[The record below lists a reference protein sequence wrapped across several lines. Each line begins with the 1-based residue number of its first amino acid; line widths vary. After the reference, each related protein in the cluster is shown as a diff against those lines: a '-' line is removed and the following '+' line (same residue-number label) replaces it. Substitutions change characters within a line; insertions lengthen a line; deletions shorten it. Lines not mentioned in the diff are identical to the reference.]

1 LASFKVEIKN
11 WKQEKKEQFYLS
23 IPLVQIDA
31 ENISLI
37 QKPKPAE
44 HHVSEVTNIKLK

>member
-1 LASFKVEIKN
+1 MTSFKVEIK
-11 WKQEKKEQFYLS
+11 KLERGKKERFYLS

-44 HHVSEVTNIKLK
+44 HHVSEVTNKNIK

>member
-1 LASFKVEIKN
+1 MTRFKVEIEN
-11 WKQEKKEQFYLS
+11 WKQDKKERFYLS

-44 HHVSEVTNIKLK
+44 HHVSEVTNVWH